1 MSDNCRIVVMDS
13 SNPAVIGSKNYFGMG
28 CRIVLRAAFQMGDG
42 NLVADNVSIYDHNHD
57 YKGCNG
63 GFVSKAIEIGNNCWL
78 ATNVVVTAGSKIENR
93 VIVGANSVVGGK
105 LELNSLYVAPRASRI
120 MKL

>member
-1 MSDNCRIVVMDS
+1 MNCIED
-13 SNPAVIGSKNYFGMG
+13 
-28 CRIVLRAAFQMGDG
+28 
-42 NLVADNVSIYDHNHD
+42 DHNHD
-57 YKGCNG
+57 YKGSNG

-105 LELNSLYVAPRASRI
+105 LESNVAPRASRI

>member
-1 MSDNCRIVVMDS
+1 
-13 SNPAVIGSKNYFGMG
+13 
-28 CRIVLRAAFQMGDG
+28 MGDG

-63 GFVSKAIEIGNNCWL
+63 RFVSKAIEIGNNCWL

-105 LELNSLYVAPRASRI
+105 LESNSLYVAPRASVI
-120 MKL
+120 VNFFSSIHT

>member
-1 MSDNCRIVVMDS
+1 MTIIM
-13 SNPAVIGSKNYFGMG
+13 IIK
-28 CRIVLRAAFQMGDG
+28 AATEDLSQKR
-42 NLVADNVSIYDHNHD
+42 L
-57 YKGCNG
+57 
-63 GFVSKAIEIGNNCWL
+63 NNCWL

-105 LELNSLYVAPRASRI
+105 LESNSLYVAPRASRI